1 MVILK
6 AVFILFAF
14 NLNVNAYTSE
24 KYKEFIEQVLSKPEY
39 KIDFANNVKQL
50 VEKEPN
56 YFNYS
61 PFKANQG
68 FTFDCNTQDYTSL
81 VTPKSVHELKP
92 GDINVVAAMGDSITG
107 EYKYFRDHHRSF
119 ESRPHPSVF

>member
-1 MVILK
+1 MMILK
-6 AVFILFAF
+6 AVFIIVTFHLS
-14 NLNVNAYTSE
+14 VNAYTPE
-24 KYKEFIEQVLSKPEY
+24 KYKEFIEQVLSKPDY

-61 PFKANQG
+61 PFKAYQG

-81 VTPKSVHELKP
+81 VTPKSVHQLKP

-107 EYKYFRDHHRSF
+107 K
-119 ESRPHPSVF
+119 